1 MSERRPT
8 VSGAALVHQPVADAE
23 GRVAAFALHDI
34 VPHQRTAPA
43 AESATAED
51 DLDTEYEHTDLTA
64 LAAGRPLL
72 LQATRRVLTGEDEA
86 VVASLSAGQAESP
99 QVATLVASRHARDL
113 RTSMTG
119 FTGTEAELVLLPQLA
134 MVGIDTAA
142 PDNRLGELIDLAHSL
157 DVTVVAEQVRTAEGH
172 ARAFDLGADLVEGRL
187 LPAGELERG
196 GLSASDISCLELL
209 GMLAEDP
216 VDNDAVTGLVAA
228 DPNLTVGVLHLVNSA
243 VFSLPQPIDSVRQ
256 AVIMVGPR
264 LLRALATTSL
274 NQASRTSTDDLWHI
288 LARAMACWN
297 LADDD
302 TGYTV
307 GLLSAVSDQRRVDPA
322 WLAQMAGMSESATEA
337 LVQVKGPV
345 GAALASVR
353 AHEYGDPRV
362 ALGFDID
369 PHQVSRAW
377 LDALPEARGIAAALT
392 AEG

>member
-1 MSERRPT
+1 MSERRSAT
-8 VSGAALVHQPVADAE
+8 SSTALIHQPVTDVE
-23 GRVAAFALHDI
+23 GHVAAYTLHDI
-34 VPHQRTAPA
+34 VPHQRPAPA
-43 AESATAED
+43 DEES
-51 DLDTEYEHTDLTA
+51 LDTEYEHTDLTS
-64 LAAGRPLL
+64 LGAGRPLL
-72 LQATRRVLTGEDEA
+72 LQATRRVLTDEDA
-86 VVASLSAGQAESP
+86 TVVADLSAEQAENP
-99 QVATLVASRHARDL
+99 QVETMVSSRRARDL
-113 RTSMTG
+113 HTSMTG
-119 FTGTEAELVLLPQLA
+119 FTGTEAQVVLLPKLT

-142 PDNRLGELIDLAHSL
+142 PDNRLGDLIDLAHSM
-157 DVTVVAEQVRTAEGH
+157 DVTVIAEQVRTIEGH
-172 ARAFDLGADLVEGRL
+172 DRAFELGADLVEGRI
-187 LPAGELERG
+187 LPAGEVERG

-209 GMLAEDP
+209 GLLAEDP
-216 VDNDAVTGLVAA
+216 VDHDAVTGLVAA

-243 VFSLPQPIDSVRQ
+243 VFSLPRPIDSVRQ
-256 AVIMVGPR
+256 AVTMVGPR

-274 NQASRTSTDDLWHI
+274 NQASRTSTDDLWQV

-302 TGYTV
+302 AGYTV
-307 GLLSAVSDQRRVDPA
+307 GLLSAVADQRRVDPA

-337 LVQVKGPV
+337 LVLLKGTV

-362 ALGFDID
+362 ALGFGID